1 MIYWY
6 NYINVF
12 VREGNRERMK
22 HILVVDDNKTNLTLV
37 KNELS
42 KKYQV
47 TPVISGFQ
55 ALKFLEKKP
64 TDLILLDLSM
74 PEMDGRETMRRI
86 RENEDWAKIPII
98 FLTADNTPETESQCL
113 ADGADDFIS
122 KPFVPQ
128 VMHRRVERILELCEL
143 RTDLEMRLEEKT
155 IEVELVTL
163 NAIMA
168 IANAIEAKDS
178 YTRGHSNRVARCSV
192 AIASRLGIE
201 AEELKNI
208 KHMALLHDIGKIGVP
223 DELLNKPMTLA
234 DEEFAVIKKHP
245 VIGYEILKNFNT
257 ISNMHY
263 GALYHHERYD
273 GKGYPMGFEG
283 DEIPLSARIIA
294 IADSYDAMS
303 SDRAYRK
310 SLPKDVV
317 IEELIKGK
325 GKQFDPDITDA
336 FVEMLKE
343 GFSLEE

>member
-1 MIYWY
+1 
-6 NYINVF
+6 
-12 VREGNRERMK
+12 MK

-42 KKYQV
+42 GKYQV

-55 ALKFLEKKP
+55 ALKFLEKKT

-74 PEMDGRETMRRI
+74 PEMDGRETMKRI
-86 RENEDWAKIPII
+86 RENEEWAKIPII
-98 FLTADNTPETESQCL
+98 FLTADNTPETEAQCL
-113 ADGADDFIS
+113 ADGADDFIA

-128 VMHRRVERILELCEL
+128 VMRRRVERILELSEL
-143 RTDLEMRLEEKT
+143 KNDLEERLEEKT
-155 IEVELVTL
+155 IELELVTL
-163 NAIMA
+163 NAIKA
-168 IANAIEAKDS
+168 IANAIEAKDA

-192 AIASRLGIE
+192 AIASRLGVS

-223 DELLNKPMTLA
+223 DELLNKPMPLE

-257 ISNMHY
+257 IPNMSY

-273 GKGYPMGFEG
+273 GNGYPIGLEG
-283 DEIPLSARIIA
+283 DEIPFPARIIA
-294 IADSYDAMS
+294 IADAYDAMS

-310 SLPKDVV
+310 ALPGDVV
-317 IEELIKGK
+317 IEEIIKGR
-325 GKQFDPDITDA
+325 GAQFDPKVVDV

-343 GFSLEE
+343 GFSLSDMGE

>member
-1 MIYWY
+1 
-6 NYINVF
+6 
-12 VREGNRERMK
+12 MK

-128 VMHRRVERILELCEL
+128 VMQRRVERILELSEL
-143 RTDLEMRLEEKT
+143 RNDLETRLEEKT

-163 NAIMA
+163 NAIKA

-178 YTRGHSNRVARCSV
+178 YTRGHSNRVANCSV
-192 AIASRLGIE
+192 AIASRLDVG

-223 DELLNKPMTLA
+223 DELLNKPMPLA
-234 DEEFAVIKKHP
+234 DEEFEIIKKHP
-245 VIGYEILKNFNT
+245 VIGYEILKNFNM
-257 ISNMHY
+257 IPNMNY

-273 GKGYPMGFEG
+273 GKGYPIGLEG
-283 DEIPLSARIIA
+283 DEIPFPARIIA

-310 SLPKDVV
+310 ALPKDVV
-317 IEELIKGK
+317 IEELIKGR
-325 GKQFDPDITDA
+325 GTQFDPEITDV